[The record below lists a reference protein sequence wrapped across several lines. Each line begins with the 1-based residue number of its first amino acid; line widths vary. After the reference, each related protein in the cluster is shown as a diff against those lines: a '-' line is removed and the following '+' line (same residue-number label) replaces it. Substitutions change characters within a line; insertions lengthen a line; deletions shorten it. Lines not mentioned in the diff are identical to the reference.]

1 MLGHPG
7 FPASSA
13 IDGDT
18 KMGRAV
24 NSRQSLSR
32 RENADA
38 LLDWC
43 ASTNGDGNTSDANDE
58 DDDYHDGAS
67 APVHVPPSQKY
78 RLEQRR

>member
-18 KMGRAV
+18 KMGHAA

-43 ASTNGDGNTSDANDE
+43 ANTNGDGNTSDAND
-58 DDDYHDGAS
+58 DDDDHDGAS
-67 APVHVPPSQKY
+67 APVHVPSSQEH
-78 RLEQRR
+78 RLELCR